1 MNNKKGARR
10 VKVSTKGRYALRLMI
25 DMSLHNTGDYV
36 LLKEISERQQISI
49 KYLEQIVGH
58 LCRAGYLKSL
68 RGPKGGYKL
77 TRPPSEYT
85 VGDLLRVTEG
95 NIVPVSCLETQP
107 NDCARYGKCAA
118 VEFWQGLQAVINEYV
133 DATTIEDLA
142 QKQLRLSPGEYA
154 CASRQKN
161 SKVMNV

>member
-1 MNNKKGARR
+1 MARR

-25 DMSLHNTGDYV
+25 DMSLHDTGEYV

-58 LCRAGYLKSL
+58 LCCAGYLKSL

-77 TRPPSEYT
+77 TRATSEYT
-85 VGDLLRVTEG
+85 VGDILRVTEG
-95 NIVPVSCLETQP
+95 NIVPVSCLEMQP
-107 NDCARYGKCAA
+107 GDCARYETCAA
-118 VEFWQGLQAVINEYV
+118 VEFWKGLQAVINEYV

-142 QKQLRLSPGEYA
+142 QKQLRLSPEEYA
-154 CASRQKN
+154 
-161 SKVMNV
+161 V

>member
-1 MNNKKGARR
+1 MARR

-25 DMSLHNTGDYV
+25 DMSLHDTGEYV

-58 LCRAGYLKSL
+58 LFRAGYLKSL

-77 TRPPSEYT
+77 TRAPSEYT
-85 VGDLLRVTEG
+85 VGDILRVTEG
-95 NIVPVSCLETQP
+95 NIVPVSCLEMQP
-107 NDCARYGKCAA
+107 GDCARYETCAA
-118 VEFWQGLQAVINEYV
+118 VEFWKGLQAVINEYV

-142 QKQLRLSPGEYA
+142 QKQLRLSPEEYA
-154 CASRQKN
+154 
-161 SKVMNV
+161 V